1 MQHAN
6 DVKMASQIGVDL
18 LGFDFIPQSPRYVK
32 MISSQAGIIPDFSVE
47 RLRALSQ
54 QANTPQPQPISIS
67 RVGVFADDM
76 PQNIVTRVYNFRLDY
91 IQLHGQESP
100 TFIRNLRATLI
111 PDIRPHLKII
121 KAISIANRED
131 LEQYKIYENDVD
143 LFLFDTKTPLQGGS
157 GQQFDWSLL
166 QSYKGE
172 VPFLLSGG
180 IGPDDVSRIRS
191 LHHPRMIG
199 IDLNSKFE
207 TSPGIKD
214 VVLLQNFIQALN
226 SSSDL

>member
-1 MQHAN
+1 MRDAN
-6 DVKMASQIGVDL
+6 NIAAVSALDVDM
-18 LGFDFIPQSPRYVK
+18 LGFVFYPQSNRYV
-32 MISSQAGIIPDFSVE
+32 ATIPRLSKTMMSTQKEDKPLNTDSATSLKKRFSK
-47 RLRALSQ
+47 
-54 QANTPQPQPISIS
+54 
-67 RVGVFADDM
+67 RVGVFVDEMA
-76 PQNIVTRVYNFRLDY
+76 QNIVTRVYNFRLDY